1 MPRRFAQGRFSLKNP
16 DKYMG
21 TKDPLYRSSWEFAFM
36 KFCDESAAIAKWASE
51 AVRIP
56 YRNPLTGR
64 YTIYVPDFFINYVDK
79 GGQPHAEIVEIKPQ
93 NQSLKEKVGKNL
105 KRLSK
110 EGLREEG
117 YNIIKEGIGRVGGT
131 SVSGVANTL
140 FPKNTP
146 NANNATQAILKKR

>member
-36 KFCDESAAIAKWASE
+36 KFCDESPSIAKWASE

-93 NQSLKEKVGKNL
+93 NQSLREKVGKNL
-105 KRLSK
+105 NNQASYILNQAKWEAATAWCRQKGLKFRVINETDIFHQGSKR
-110 EGLREEG
+110 R
-117 YNIIKEGIGRVGGT
+117 
-131 SVSGVANTL
+131 
-140 FPKNTP
+140 
-146 NANNATQAILKKR
+146 

>member
-79 GGQPHAEIVEIKPQ
+79 GGQQHAEIVEIKPQ

-105 KRLSK
+105 NNQASYILNRAKWEAATVWCRQK
-110 EGLREEG
+110 GLRF
-117 YNIIKEGIGRVGGT
+117 RVINETDIFHQG
-131 SVSGVANTL
+131 N
-140 FPKNTP
+140 
-146 NANNATQAILKKR
+146 RRR

>member
-1 MPRRFAQGRFSLKNP
+1 MPRRFAQGRFALKNP
-16 DKYMG
+16 SKYLG

-36 KFCDESAAIAKWASE
+36 KFCDESPSIAKWASE

-79 GGQPHAEIVEIKPQ
+79 GGQTHAEIVEIKPQ

-105 KRLSK
+105 NNQASYILNRAKWEAATVWCRQK
-110 EGLREEG
+110 GLRF
-117 YNIIKEGIGRVGGT
+117 RVINETDIFHQG
-131 SVSGVANTL
+131 S
-140 FPKNTP
+140 
-146 NANNATQAILKKR
+146 KRR

>member
-1 MPRRFAQGRFSLKNP
+1 MPRRFAQGRFALKNP

-36 KFCDESAAIAKWASE
+36 KFCDESTAIAKWASE
-51 AVRIP
+51 AVKIP

-79 GGQPHAEIVEIKPQ
+79 GGQTHAEIVEIKPQ

-105 KRLSK
+105 NNQASYILNQAKWEAATVWCRQKGLKFRVINETDIFHQGNKR
-110 EGLREEG
+110 R
-117 YNIIKEGIGRVGGT
+117 
-131 SVSGVANTL
+131 
-140 FPKNTP
+140 
-146 NANNATQAILKKR
+146 

>member
-79 GGQPHAEIVEIKPQ
+79 GGQQHAEIVEIKPQ

-105 KRLSK
+105 NNQASYILNRAKWEAATVWCRQK
-110 EGLREEG
+110 GLRF
-117 YNIIKEGIGRVGGT
+117 RVINETDIFHQG
-131 SVSGVANTL
+131 N
-140 FPKNTP
+140 
-146 NANNATQAILKKR
+146 KRR

>member
-1 MPRRFAQGRFSLKNP
+1 MPRRFAQGKFTLKNP
-16 DKYMG
+16 EKYLG

-79 GGQPHAEIVEIKPQ
+79 GGQQHAEIVEIKPQ

-105 KRLSK
+105 NNQASYILNRAKWEAATVWCRQK
-110 EGLREEG
+110 GLRF
-117 YNIIKEGIGRVGGT
+117 RVINETDIFHQG
-131 SVSGVANTL
+131 N
-140 FPKNTP
+140 
-146 NANNATQAILKKR
+146 KRR

>member
-1 MPRRFAQGRFSLKNP
+1 MPRRFAQGKFTLKNP
-16 DKYMG
+16 EKYLG

-36 KFCDESAAIAKWASE
+36 KFCDENAAIAKWASE

-93 NQSLKEKVGKNL
+93 NQSLREKVGKNL
-105 KRLSK
+105 NNQASYILNQAKWEAATVWCRQKGLKFRVINETDIFHQGSKR
-110 EGLREEG
+110 R
-117 YNIIKEGIGRVGGT
+117 
-131 SVSGVANTL
+131 
-140 FPKNTP
+140 
-146 NANNATQAILKKR
+146 

>member
-1 MPRRFAQGRFSLKNP
+1 MPRRFAQGKFTLKNP

-36 KFCDESAAIAKWASE
+36 KFCDESPAIAKWASE

-79 GGQPHAEIVEIKPQ
+79 GGQTHAEIVEIKPQ
-93 NQSLKEKVGKNL
+93 NQSLKEKLPLHGVV
-105 KRLSK
+105 KR
-110 EGLREEG
+110 
-117 YNIIKEGIGRVGGT
+117 V
-131 SVSGVANTL
+131 
-140 FPKNTP
+140 
-146 NANNATQAILKKR
+146 